1 MNEQEI
7 IDLMRQ
13 LREKRNFEID
23 RDIEEK
29 GKNNNQKVLNIKYL
43 GRINW
48 HEDQNTIAEKGI
60 YLVIEGLEDKDGNII
75 EVERY
80 YTEEGE
86 LLGGNN
92 KSDQFDYI
100 ILSEKLAD
108 NVELETKLQQLDK
121 QGIINLEEIEKEK
134 MDKIAKV
141 LGIRE
146 EELEKIAEIDTD
158 KSVKD
163 KEGKSLNENDI
174 AKKGAKTYIDTNE
187 KVTDRET
194 IASLLRVEDKGY
206 KKIAIV
212 YSDKLQGNDNTTRF
226 SFVGIKLD
234 GTVEKIDT
242 LQQRYGKNPTKN
254 VTSINRDGTQ
264 VEDKQVQSIY
274 QIKGEDENQLG
285 VRIGPA
291 GTIETSL
298 IRTPRQDNQ
307 EALSIPIETTST
319 LNKTSREP
327 MRLMD
332 RQKNYSVKEEIQRA
346 EVHKKEDCKEK
357 ITIKDIDDDPTNN
370 THEHV
375 NEEYIQHCVD
385 ELMKDVLIEEV
396 FTRREVEER
405 IKNGIESKEQEKTVS
420 QSIEDTKIDLQEDAI
435 HLKTHEQ
442 Q

>member
-7 IDLMRQ
+7 IDSMRK
-13 LREKRNFEID
+13 LRDKRNFEIN

-29 GKNNNQKVLNIKYL
+29 EENNNQKILNIKYL
-43 GRINW
+43 GKISWN
-48 HEDQNTIAEKGI
+48 QNKDVETEKGI
-60 YLVIEGLEDKDGNII
+60 YLVIEQLEDKEGNII

-92 KSDQFDYI
+92 NSDQFDYVL
-100 ILSEKLAD
+100 LSEKLAD
-108 NVELETKLQQLDK
+108 NVELATKLQKLDK
-121 QGIINLEEIEKEK
+121 EGIVDLEKVEKENVERISEVLEMNEEEIEE
-134 MDKIAKV
+134 
-141 LGIRE
+141 
-146 EELEKIAEIDTD
+146 IAEIDIN

-212 YSDKLQGNDNTTRF
+212 YSNKLQENDNTTRF
-226 SFVGIKLD
+226 SFVGIKSD

-254 VTSINRDGTQ
+254 VTSINRDGT
-264 VEDKQVQSIY
+264 EIEEKQVQSIY

-319 LNKTSREP
+319 LNKTTKEP
-327 MRLMD
+327 MKLMN
-332 RQKNYSVKEEIQRA
+332 RQKNYSVKEEIERV
-346 EVHKKEDCKEK
+346 EEHKEANCEEK
-357 ITIKDIDDDPTNN
+357 LTINDIDDDPTNN

-375 NEEYIQHCVD
+375 DQEYIQHCVD
-385 ELMKDVLIEEV
+385 EIMQDDLIEEV

-405 IKNGIESKEQEKTVS
+405 VKKGIESKEQEKTVS
-420 QSIEDTKIDLQEDAI
+420 QSIEDTKLDLQEDAV

-442 Q
+442 

>member
-7 IDLMRQ
+7 IDSMRK
-13 LREKRNFEID
+13 LRDKRNFEIN

-29 GKNNNQKVLNIKYL
+29 EENNNQKILNIKYL
-43 GRINW
+43 GKISWN
-48 HEDQNTIAEKGI
+48 QNKDVETEKGI
-60 YLVIEGLEDKDGNII
+60 YLVIEQLEDKEGNII

-92 KSDQFDYI
+92 NSDQFDYVL
-100 ILSEKLAD
+100 LSEKLAD
-108 NVELETKLQQLDK
+108 NVELATKLQKLDK
-121 QGIINLEEIEKEK
+121 EGIVDLEKVEKENVERISEVLEMNEEEIEE
-134 MDKIAKV
+134 
-141 LGIRE
+141 
-146 EELEKIAEIDTD
+146 IAEIDIN
-158 KSVKD
+158 KSVKN

-212 YSDKLQGNDNTTRF
+212 YSNKLQENDNTTRF
-226 SFVGIKLD
+226 SFVGIKSD

-254 VTSINRDGTQ
+254 VTSINRDGT
-264 VEDKQVQSIY
+264 EIEEKQVQSIY

-319 LNKTSREP
+319 LNKTTKEP
-327 MRLMD
+327 MKLMN
-332 RQKNYSVKEEIQRA
+332 RQKNYSVKEEIERV
-346 EVHKKEDCKEK
+346 EEHKEANCEEK
-357 ITIKDIDDDPTNN
+357 LTIKDIDDDPTNN

-375 NEEYIQHCVD
+375 DEEYIQHCVD
-385 ELMKDVLIEEV
+385 EIMQDDLIEEV

-405 IKNGIESKEQEKTVS
+405 VKKGIESKEQEKTVS
-420 QSIEDTKIDLQEDAI
+420 QSIEDTKLDLQEDAV

-442 Q
+442 